1 MAACGRDAS
10 VPPVPSDLR
19 RLEQREAGC
28 IECHNGSRAP
38 ALDPD
43 VIATPSGHPPLAI
56 VRFLGSREGVNAIG
70 R

>member
-1 MAACGRDAS
+1 

-28 IECHNGSRAP
+28 IECHDGRRAP
-38 ALDPD
+38 PLAPD

-56 VRFLGSREGVNAIG
+56 VRFLRGNRGAF
-70 R
+70 RR